1 MYLYTLERLTL
12 QEKFEIIYK
21 TYYKV
26 LRGVVENIIS
36 DKDASHDVVQEV
48 FLKLWRKR
56 DELDLILNPKS
67 YLFKSAINA
76 SISYLENNKQKVQLT
91 GIDIPELENA
101 DSNLLTKELE
111 IKIQMAL
118 DKLPPKCKAIFV
130 LSRFE
135 NMKYKDIA
143 VLLELSEKT
152 VENQMGIAL
161 KRLREELKHYI
172 TKSFLSF

>member
-1 MYLYTLERLTL
+1 M

-21 TYYKV
+21 TYYKT
-26 LRGVVENIIS
+26 LRNVVENVIN

-56 DELDLILNPKS
+56 DELDLILHPKS

-76 SISYLENNKQKVQLT
+76 SISYLENNKQKIQLT
-91 GIDIPELENA
+91 GIDIPVLENA

-111 IKIQMAL
+111 TKIQMAL

-143 VLLELSEKT
+143 GILDVSEKT
-152 VENQMGIAL
+152 VENQIGIAL
-161 KRLREELKHYI
+161 KRMREDLQNYI
-172 TKSFLSF
+172 GKSFLSL